1 MTLSL
6 EQIYFFTVFQ
16 TDDKGVM
23 ASHGAPT
30 LVQPDLIHGVQSK
43 ASPLQSSKF
52 NFIPSRSSSAR
63 EASFK
68 SHSGGS

>member
-1 MTLSL
+1 
-6 EQIYFFTVFQ
+6 
-16 TDDKGVM
+16 M

-52 NFIPSRSSSAR
+52 NFIPGRSSSAR